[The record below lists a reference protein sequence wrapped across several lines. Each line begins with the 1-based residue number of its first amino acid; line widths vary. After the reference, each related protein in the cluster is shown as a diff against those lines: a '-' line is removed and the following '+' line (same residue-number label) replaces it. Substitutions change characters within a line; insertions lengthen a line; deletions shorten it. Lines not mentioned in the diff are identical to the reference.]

1 MERSGRIASVSMAT
15 HGLHVTKESAGS
27 QDLLSLSVISMMA
40 DGTQVGFQT
49 YLIYMPSSNSSPNGF
64 LSRTVCDKLPAVVH
78 FATSLSNNLVVRQI
92 AYQSQVHVVE

>member
-1 MERSGRIASVSMAT
+1 MAT
-15 HGLHVTKESAGS
+15 HGFHVTKESARS
-27 QDLLSLSVISMMA
+27 QDLLSLSVISMMP

-49 YLIYMPSSNSSPNGF
+49 CLIYMPSSNSSPNGF
-64 LSRTVCDKLPAVVH
+64 LSRTVRDKLPALAVVH